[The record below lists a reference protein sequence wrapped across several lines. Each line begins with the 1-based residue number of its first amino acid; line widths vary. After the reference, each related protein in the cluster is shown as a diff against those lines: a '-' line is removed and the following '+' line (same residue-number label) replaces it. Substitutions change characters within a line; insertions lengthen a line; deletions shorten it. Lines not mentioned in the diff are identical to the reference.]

1 MTATTSRSTRRED
14 LVTLLLAL
22 WTLIGLL
29 VDAFYHS
36 TDPGLESFWTPWH
49 ALFYSG
55 FTATAAWLGWM
66 ALKRNDGSSANWLDW
81 APTGYRTALIGVVLF
96 SIGGIGDAIWHTIFG
111 VETSIDALLSP
122 THLFLFAGLLMILS
136 APLRAA
142 WLGDGS
148 RTPTFGQFFVPL
160 ASLVFTST
168 LVAFM
173 LTYAWAPSLT
183 NSIQTPYDPND
194 FFSELMAERV
204 VVSII
209 ISTLVMFV
217 PLMAAGLRWRLP
229 FGSATLF
236 LTFLNVAIAL
246 GFDEDLIGIPAAIV
260 AGLTFD
266 FLVTVGARRTVV
278 TAIPP
283 LVLWGL
289 LFASIGFATED
300 GLGLAPEI
308 WGGAIVLASMALLTV
323 ELLIGAAEKSIGAAA
338 NRPPVGEARVGEA
351 PSGEPR
357 VGEPSIGVAGA
368 EPSTGTEPSIAAAGA
383 EPSVGATDARPG
395 LAS

>member
-1 MTATTSRSTRRED
+1 MTAITRRSTRQED
-14 LVTLLLAL
+14 TVTLLLAL

-29 VDAFYHS
+29 VDAFFHS
-36 TDPGLESFWTPWH
+36 TDAELESFWTPWH

-66 ALKRNDGSSANWLDW
+66 ALKRNDGTGNWLDW

-96 SIGGIGDAIWHTIFG
+96 AIGGIGDAIWHTLFG

-136 APLRAA
+136 APLRSA
-142 WLGDGS
+142 WLGTGS
-148 RTPTFGQFFVPL
+148 NRPSFGEFLVPL

-183 NSIQTPYDPND
+183 NSIQVPYNPDD
-194 FFSELMAERV
+194 GFSELMAERV
-204 VVSII
+204 VVSVI

-217 PLMAAGLRWRLP
+217 PLLAVGLRWRLP

-246 GFDEDLIGIPAAIV
+246 GFDEDLIGIPAAF
-260 AGLTFD
+260 ATGLVFD
-266 FLVTVGARRTVV
+266 FLVNAGARRSVV

-289 LFASIGFATED
+289 FFASIGFGTED

-323 ELLIGAAEKSIGAAA
+323 EML
-338 NRPPVGEARVGEA
+338 V
-351 PSGEPR
+351 
-357 VGEPSIGVAGA
+357 GVAERSSLA
-368 EPSTGTEPSIAAAGA
+368 P
-383 EPSVGATDARPG
+383 TDGQPDRDADQAKAVTR
-395 LAS
+395 

>member
-1 MTATTSRSTRRED
+1 MTAMDRRSTRQED

-36 TDPGLESFWTPWH
+36 TDAELESFWTPWH

-66 ALKRNDGSSANWLDW
+66 ALKRNDGTGNWLDW

-122 THLFLFAGLLMILS
+122 THLLLFAGLLMILS
-136 APLRAA
+136 APLRSA
-142 WLGDGS
+142 WLGTGS
-148 RTPTFGQFFVPL
+148 ATPSFGAFLVPL

-173 LTYAWAPSLT
+173 LTYAWAPSMT
-183 NSIQTPYDPND
+183 FSMQVPYDPGD
-194 FFSELMAERV
+194 GFSELLAEQFV
-204 VVSII
+204 AAVI

-217 PLMAAGLRWRLP
+217 PLLAVGLRWRLP

-246 GFDEDLIGIPAAIV
+246 GFDEDLIGVPAAFA
-260 AGLTFD
+260 AGLVFD
-266 FLVTVGARRTVV
+266 LLISAGAKRSIVTGV
-278 TAIPP
+278 PP
-283 LVLWGL
+283 LVLWSL
-289 LFASIGFATED
+289 LFASIGFGTND

-308 WGGAIVLASMALLTV
+308 WGGAIVLSSMALLSI
-323 ELLIGAAEKSIGAAA
+323 ELLVSVAQRTPLPDAG
-338 NRPPVGEARVGEA
+338 PA
-351 PSGEPR
+351 P
-357 VGEPSIGVAGA
+357 VAGSSD
-368 EPSTGTEPSIAAAGA
+368 PRRTVPAA
-383 EPSVGATDARPG
+383 PR
-395 LAS
+395 

>member
-1 MTATTSRSTRRED
+1 MDASTSSLNRSTRRED

-29 VDAFYHS
+29 VDAYFHS

-66 ALKRNDGSSANWLDW
+66 ALKRNNGTGHWLDW
-81 APTGYRTALIGVVLF
+81 APLGYRTALIGVALF
-96 SIGGIGDAIWHTIFG
+96 AVGGIGDAIWHTIFG

-142 WLGDGS
+142 WLGPGS
-148 RTPTFGQFFVPL
+148 ARPPLREFIVPL

-173 LTYAWAPSLT
+173 LSYAWGLSMT
-183 NSIQTPYDPND
+183 WSMQVPYDPND
-194 FFSELMAERV
+194 NFSELLAEQVVMA
-204 VVSII
+204 II
-209 ISTLVMFV
+209 ITTLVMFV
-217 PLMAAGLRWRLP
+217 PLMAASLRWRMP
-229 FGSATLF
+229 FGSATFF
-236 LTFLNVAIAL
+236 LTFLAVAIAF
-246 GFDEDLIGIPAAIV
+246 GFDEDLIGVPAAIA
-260 AGLTFD
+260 AGLAFD
-266 FLVTVGARRTVV
+266 ILVSLQANRKLT

-283 LVLWGL
+283 LILWGM
-289 LFASIGFATED
+289 LFATVASDDA

-323 ELLIGAAEKSIGAAA
+323 EMLIGIAE
-338 NRPPVGEARVGEA
+338 
-351 PSGEPR
+351 SGLT
-357 VGEPSIGVAGA
+357 
-368 EPSTGTEPSIAAAGA
+368 TGTDRSPNDT
-383 EPSVGATDARPG
+383 VGADG
-395 LAS
+395 ISNLASS